1 MNPSKENNESTL
13 LLLSQLTGAL
23 TRHGIAKLPLGVR
36 QGCVSFC
43 GIIALV
49 SPLLLWISWSKLV
62 FYIVVST
69 AIISVLIVYIIVT
82 FGPDENY

>member
-1 MNPSKENNESTL
+1 MNSSKENNESTL

-23 TRHGIAKLPLGVR
+23 TRHGIAKLPLRIR
-36 QGCVSFC
+36 QGCVSLC

-49 SPLLLWISWSKLV
+49 SPLLLWVTWSKLV

-69 AIISVLIVYIIVT
+69 AVISVLIVYIIVT
-82 FGPDENY
+82 FGPDDHY